1 MGQGPLSGLRII
13 EFVGIGPG
21 PYASM
26 LLTDMGAE
34 ILSIHRKGAEKTTLT
49 DIASRGR
56 KSITLD
62 VKTPEG
68 HAAMMRLVTEAD
80 GLIEG
85 FRPGVMERLRLGP
98 DDCITVNKR
107 LVYGRMTGWGQTGPL
122 SQAAGHDINYISL
135 TGALAAIGPAD
146 KPMPPL
152 NLVGD
157 FGGGAMFLAMGMCAA
172 FFEAERSG
180 RGQVIDCAMTD
191 GSASLMTFF
200 FNFMAQGLYKPQR
213 ESNMLDGG
221 AHYYNTYETLDGKFV
236 SIGSIEPQFYAELR
250 ELVGLS
256 DKDFDHQHEAA
267 NWRDLTNKLADIFKT
282 RTRDEWDEILSGTD
296 VCYAPVLTLDEA
308 ISHPHNKD
316 RETLIVRNGVIQPN
330 VAPRFSRTPSAIQ
343 GAPVTPGQHNDTAL
357 QGWGFSDDEVEAL
370 KSGHIL

>member
-68 HAAMMRLVTEAD
+68 HAAVMRLVTEAD

-85 FRPGVMERLRLGP
+85 FRPGVMERLGLGP
-98 DDCITVNKR
+98 DDCMTANEK

-122 SQAAGHDINYISL
+122 SNAAGHDINYISL

-146 KPMPPL
+146 KPTPPL

-180 RGQVIDCAMTD
+180 KGQVTNELHCA
-191 GSASLMTFF
+191 
-200 FNFMAQGLYKPQR
+200 
-213 ESNMLDGG
+213 
-221 AHYYNTYETLDGKFV
+221 
-236 SIGSIEPQFYAELR
+236 
-250 ELVGLS
+250 
-256 DKDFDHQHEAA
+256 
-267 NWRDLTNKLADIFKT
+267 
-282 RTRDEWDEILSGTD
+282 
-296 VCYAPVLTLDEA
+296 
-308 ISHPHNKD
+308 
-316 RETLIVRNGVIQPN
+316 
-330 VAPRFSRTPSAIQ
+330 
-343 GAPVTPGQHNDTAL
+343 
-357 QGWGFSDDEVEAL
+357 
-370 KSGHIL
+370 

>member
-1 MGQGPLSGLRII
+1 MGQGPLNGLRII

-21 PYASM
+21 PFASM

-34 ILSIHRKGAEKTTLT
+34 VLSIYRKGTEKNALS

-62 VKTPEG
+62 VKTPAG
-68 HAAMMRLVTEAD
+68 QAAVMRLVAAAD

-85 FRPGVMERLRLGP
+85 FRPGVMERLGLGP
-98 DDCITVNKR
+98 DDCLAINKK

-122 SQAAGHDINYISL
+122 SHAAGHDINYIAL
-135 TGALAAIGPAD
+135 TGALAAIGSSNRPI
-146 KPMPPL
+146 PPL

-180 RGQVIDCAMTD
+180 EGQVIDCAMTD

-221 AHYYNTYETLDGKFV
+221 AHYYNTYETLDGKFI

-250 ELVGLS
+250 DRLGLT
-256 DKDFDHQHEAA
+256 DKDFDHQHESEK
-267 NWRDLTNKLADIFKT
+267 WPDLKNKLAAVFKT
-282 RTRDEWDEILSGTD
+282 KTRDEWDESLSGTD

-316 RETLIVRNGVIQPN
+316 RETLIERDGVVQPN
-330 VAPRFSRTPSAIQ
+330 VAPRFSRTPGAIQ

-357 QGWGFSDDEVEAL
+357 QGWGFTDDEVEAL
-370 KSGHIL
+370 KSDKIV